1 MEYELIKKSGS
12 DVLASSWSIAD
23 VGGIYENAISLVN
36 LPKRF
41 EKDFLTLD
49 IPRCFMF
56 SEENFPAKGT
66 AGTADIPKVE
76 RLESFGVL
84 VEILPKSG
92 HEMMISNPEDFTK
105 ILSGF
110 LNQPFSSVF
119 DKSMTACTFFRISL
133 SASSDTPKFEKIK
146 GFFINLL

>member
-1 MEYELIKKSGS
+1 MLNRIREDALIKKSGS

-56 SEENFPAKGT
+56 SEENFPAEGT
-66 AGTADIPKVE
+66 AGTADIPNVE
-76 RLESFGVL
+76 RLKSFGVL

-105 ILSGF
+105 ILSDF
-110 LNQPFSSVF
+110 LN
-119 DKSMTACTFFRISL
+119 T
-133 SASSDTPKFEKIK
+133 
-146 GFFINLL
+146 N